1 MLENYISKKENN
13 KIEDIQKNKMKQFNF
28 RTDLANERRDIYKKA
43 NSIENEIN
51 GIESTKEEINE
62 NISVERV
69 KITNEEG
76 AKAIG
81 KPQGNYITIDIK
93 KLKIAQDED
102 IEKSAETLANELT
115 KIIDAHIDKQGEILV
130 VGLGNIYVTPDA
142 LGPKVINKIEVT
154 RHIINYLPQYVEE
167 GTRMV
172 SAISPG
178 VLGTTG
184 IETVEILKG
193 IVDNIHP
200 KLVIVIDALA
210 SRSIERISSTVQ
222 ISDTGIVPGAGV
234 GNKRSE
240 ISKSVLGI
248 PVIAIGIPTVV
259 ETAVLVNDCLDLFIT
274 KLQQE
279 AKSNEYL
286 NQLKEEDNYEEIK
299 EALVPNDYN
308 LIVTPKE
315 IDDLIENM
323 AEIVATGINRSV

>member
-1 MLENYISKKENN
+1 MFNENNITEKEN
-13 KIEDIQKNKMKQFNF
+13 FNF
-28 RTDLANERRDIYKKA
+28 RTDLASERRDLYKKA
-43 NSIENEIN
+43 NNIENEIN
-51 GIESTKEEINE
+51 GIETEKEEINE

-69 KITNEEG
+69 KVTNEEG
-76 AKAIG
+76 QNAIG
-81 KPQGNYITIDIK
+81 KPMGNYITIDIK

-102 IEKSAETLANELT
+102 IDKSAETLSNEL
-115 KIIDAHIDKQGEILV
+115 KKVIDTHIDKQGEILV

-142 LGPKVINKIEVT
+142 LGPKVINEIDVT

-184 IETVEILKG
+184 IETMEILKG
-193 IVDNIHP
+193 IVDNINP

-222 ISDTGIVPGAGV
+222 LSDTGIVPGAGV
-234 GNKRSE
+234 GNKRAE
-240 ISKSVLGI
+240 ISKETLGI

-259 ETAVLVNDCLDLFIT
+259 ETAVLVNDCLDLFIS
-274 KLQQE
+274 KLQEE
-279 AKSNEYL
+279 AKSNDYL
-286 NQLKEEDNYEEIK
+286 NQLKEKDNYEEIK
-299 EALVPNDYN
+299 EALIPGDFN

-323 AEIVATGINRSV
+323 KDVVAKGINLAIN